1 MVQVA
6 QDIAEHEVLA
16 LTEHTFVCIHV
27 HYVCV
32 CGGGMMTGKVSNTHT
47 HNRKIHMHIHTAHPC
62 TQYQQ
67 SDEYYGHQC
76 EKL

>member
-47 HNRKIHMHIHTAHPC
+47 HCTPMHTISA
-62 TQYQQ
+62 
-67 SDEYYGHQC
+67 E
-76 EKL
+76 